1 MTCSRCA
8 SPLEDG
14 DLRCAIC
21 ALPVPGVVLRV
32 VGAKILRCTDCNAAV
47 GFDATVQAPRCA
59 FCGARMT
66 VEQPVDPVEEATL
79 RVPFR
84 VDREAART
92 ALQGWLGKRG
102 WFAPRTLQD
111 EAVLDE
117 LAPLCWAGWVV
128 NARAQVAW
136 TADSDAGSGRSA
148 WAPHGGQTQIDFDDI
163 VVTASRGLSDLE
175 CAMLVP
181 YYDLSYAQAI
191 GVPDDVSDDVVI
203 ETFDA
208 QRSAARA
215 LITRAVE
222 ATAKTRVESH
232 IPGRRFR
239 NIHVACLLQ
248 GHTTD
253 RIALPAWVMAYRFR
267 DRPYRAIVHGQR
279 REIVLGDSPL
289 DRRKVAG
296 VVLGVVLLLALI
308 AAVILA
314 SGCGGDPKHVPI
326 DAPSFVEQCV
336 PAQPTFAA
344 QTGRFA
350 VQAALDVHVDA
361 GGLIM
366 VDTTSTLLVGLDL
379 VQSGTALGIVAE
391 VCAIEIPDV
400 PLVGQDKPIHFVI
413 APETIASVGKVSGT
427 GSLGSVDQTCATI
440 ASDPITL
447 VLGAKVDPLATGTL
461 PVAAD
466 DGMFPECAPGPETL
480 CATATGT
487 QCACDQEGD
496 GKPGATLAATNVP
509 IVDID
514 EAYVALRTTF
524 SLAGQVFTSDTFKGT
539 VTASL
544 ESSILAC
551 RLRTGKPC
559 VDQDLRSV
567 RNLDPIVSQQ
577 PDTPSTFR
585 AVRTTAGLSCPEIVA
600 QRAFL
605 FPR

>member
-1 MTCSRCA
+1 MTCLRCT
-8 SPLEDG
+8 SPLEEG

-21 ALPVPGVVLRV
+21 ALPVAKATARP
-32 VGAKILRCTDCNAAV
+32 VGAKVLRCTDCNAAIAY
-47 GFDATVQAPRCA
+47 DATVQAPRCA
-59 FCGARMT
+59 FCGATMT
-66 VEQPVDPVEEATL
+66 VEQPVDPVEEAAL
-79 RVPFR
+79 RVPFT
-84 VDREAART
+84 VDREAAT
-92 ALQGWLGKRG
+92 AALRGWLGRRG
-102 WFAPRTLQD
+102 WFAPRTLQS
-111 EAVLDE
+111 EAVLAD

-136 TADSDAGSGRSA
+136 TADSDEGSRRSA
-148 WAPHGGQTQIDFDDI
+148 WAPHSGQTQISFDDI
-163 VVTASRGLSDLE
+163 VVTASRGLSELE

-181 YYDLSYAQAI
+181 YYDLTSAEVI
-191 GVPDDVSDDVVI
+191 GVPDDMVI

-215 LITRAVE
+215 LILQAIETTARA
-222 ATAKTRVESH
+222 RVESH

-239 NIHVACLLQ
+239 NIRVACLLE

-267 DRPYRAIVHGQR
+267 DRPYRAVVHGQR
-279 REIVLGDSPL
+279 REVVIGDSPL

-296 VVLGVVLLLALI
+296 VILAGLLVLALI
-308 AAVILA
+308 AVAILA
-314 SGCGGDPKHVPI
+314 TGCGGESKRLPI
-326 DAPSFVEQCV
+326 DAPSFVEMCV
-336 PAQPTFAA
+336 PAQPTFTSL
-344 QTGRFA
+344 TGRMA

-361 GGLIM
+361 GGLIE

-379 VQSGTALGIVAE
+379 VQTGTALAITAE
-391 VCAIEIPDV
+391 VCSIEIPDV
-400 PLVGQDKPIHFVI
+400 PLAGQDKPIHFEI
-413 APETIASVGKVSGT
+413 AEATIASVGKVTGT
-427 GSLGSVDQTCATI
+427 GSLGSADQTCTTI
-440 ASDPITL
+440 SSDPITL
-447 VLGAKVDPLATGTL
+447 VLGAKVDPLVTGTL

-466 DGMFPECAPGPETL
+466 DGTFPECAPAPETL

-487 QCACDQEGD
+487 ECACDQEGD

-524 SLAGQVFTSDTFKGT
+524 SLAGQVFTSDTFNGI

-551 RLRTGKPC
+551 RLRTQKPC
-559 VDQDLRSV
+559 IDQDLRSV
-567 RNLDPIVSQQ
+567 RNLDPIVTQQ

-585 AVRTTAGLSCPEIVA
+585 AVRIDPALTCAQIVA